1 MFLVLLLFDMINN
14 IWSYKTGKP
23 EEKQEAEAPPGYLP
37 IKEDEQKERAS
48 GKGKKA
54 SPIAQL
60 VRALHW

>member
-23 EEKQEAEAPPGYLP
+23 EEKQEAEAPPLQTGNG
-37 IKEDEQKERAS
+37 KNTERAS